1 MDVVSFRLPKKLK
14 EDMKKIDIKWSE
26 ELRKFIEKRIREY
39 KKEQSIEKI
48 DAMLKIL
55 PPAAKGIA
63 SKYVRE
69 DRDSN

>member
-1 MDVVSFRLPKKLK
+1 MDVISFRLPKEVK
-14 EDMKKIDIKWSE
+14 ENMKKVDINWSE
-26 ELRKFIEKRIREY
+26 EIRKFIERTVRNY
-39 KKEQSIEKI
+39 KKEQSIKKI

-55 PPAAKGIA
+55 PGADKGTA